1 MNENGEDYPFFIAAK
16 KYSLREI
23 DRPNE
28 GKTPVTI
35 LALHSTSFHKETWEP
50 TLEALFEAIVL
61 WGAEKVEVREVW
73 AVDCP
78 NHGHSGVLNA
88 EILKDDSGFSCER
101 YAAAVHRFLTR
112 APEVF
117 GVDFGKR
124 RLVGIGHSLGANA
137 LLLLQGMKP
146 DFPFISLI
154 IVEPMVSPGGD
165 QPLTELRKRLGRG
178 AERRTSEWSDRET
191 AHKSLVSH
199 PQVAQWDVRVIKAFV
214 NHAITE
220 KASSN
225 TVRLACAPE
234 QEKAMYFDIP
244 GATRPVEE
252 LTRLCSLLPVHLIIG
267 QDKDFVPKEV
277 HEALVDPSSGRKFAS
292 VTEINEVGHLIP
304 QRIPDKLGC
313 LFYKILASITD
324 RSAKL

>member
-1 MNENGEDYPFFIAAK
+1 MLSEESIVLPPDMNEKGEDYPFFIAAK

-78 NHGHSGVLNA
+78 NHGHSGVLNE
-88 EILKDDSGFSCER
+88 EILKGDSGCEISITRRSVSGIVLTSWNAVSCER

-137 LLLLQGMKP
+137 L
-146 DFPFISLI
+146 
-154 IVEPMVSPGGD
+154 
-165 QPLTELRKRLGRG
+165 
-178 AERRTSEWSDRET
+178 
-191 AHKSLVSH
+191 
-199 PQVAQWDVRVIKAFV
+199 
-214 NHAITE
+214 
-220 KASSN
+220 
-225 TVRLACAPE
+225 
-234 QEKAMYFDIP
+234 
-244 GATRPVEE
+244 
-252 LTRLCSLLPVHLIIG
+252 
-267 QDKDFVPKEV
+267 
-277 HEALVDPSSGRKFAS
+277 
-292 VTEINEVGHLIP
+292 
-304 QRIPDKLGC
+304 
-313 LFYKILASITD
+313 
-324 RSAKL
+324 